1 MYHRVTIK
9 SVSVE
14 EALQYKR
21 ELIAAGLVMDQDFV
35 WEWQTPQY
43 EDWTFIAPA
52 MVHFDIVDAAQATF
66 YRLKWTRDN

>member
-1 MYHRVTIK
+1 MYHRVTVK
-9 SVSVE
+9 PASAE
-14 EALQYKR
+14 DALKYKG

-35 WEWQTPQY
+35 WKWQLPQY
-43 EDWTFIAPA
+43 EDWICVEPA